1 MESRSIGAPWHVVS
15 HLVAHC
21 LCHESAPHRPLW
33 PIRRRKK
40 HTHQETIRRVSLVI
54 WIQCEPHTRNIR
66 PGEVDGQSYHFVT
79 RDEFEQRVRNGEFL
93 EHAVFGGN
101 MYGTT
106 AQAVRDVHEKG
117 AGRRAILDIDAQGV
131 RLIKQNHPDLNPIYV
146 FISPPT
152 FGTLKERLEGRA
164 TDSKDAIERRLNM
177 ALDELAYARQP
188 HSFDCIIVNQDLAK
202 AYEKLRA
209 VIQGEVS
216 VPSDSVPPEDEAER
230 LRRSS

>member
-1 MESRSIGAPWHVVS
+1 
-15 HLVAHC
+15 
-21 LCHESAPHRPLW
+21 
-33 PIRRRKK
+33 
-40 HTHQETIRRVSLVI
+40 
-54 WIQCEPHTRNIR
+54 
-66 PGEVDGQSYHFVT
+66 
-79 RDEFEQRVRNGEFL
+79 
-93 EHAVFGGN
+93 

-177 ALDELAYARQP
+177 ALDELAYARG
-188 HSFDCIIVNQDLAK
+188 
-202 AYEKLRA
+202 RA
-209 VIQGEVS
+209 RDHGCPTS
-216 VPSDSVPPEDEAER
+216 Y
-230 LRRSS
+230 RR

>member
-1 MESRSIGAPWHVVS
+1 
-15 HLVAHC
+15 
-21 LCHESAPHRPLW
+21 
-33 PIRRRKK
+33 
-40 HTHQETIRRVSLVI
+40 
-54 WIQCEPHTRNIR
+54 
-66 PGEVDGQSYHFVT
+66 
-79 RDEFEQRVRNGEFL
+79 
-93 EHAVFGGN
+93 

-152 FGTLKERLEGRA
+152 FSTLKERLEGRA
-164 TDSKDAIERRLNM
+164 TDSKDAIERRLSM
-177 ALDELAYARQP
+177 ALEELAYARQP
-188 HSFDCIIVNQDLAK
+188 DSFDCIIVNQDLAK

-209 VIQGEVS
+209 VIQGEKSVS
-216 VPSDSVPPEDEAER
+216 SDSVPPEDEAER

>member
-1 MESRSIGAPWHVVS
+1 MQD
-15 HLVAHC
+15 
-21 LCHESAPHRPLW
+21 
-33 PIRRRKK
+33 K
-40 HTHQETIRRVSLVI
+40 
-54 WIQCEPHTRNIR
+54 
-66 PGEVDGQSYHFVT
+66 SYHFVS
-79 RDEFEQRVRNGEFL
+79 RAEFEQRVKNGEFL
-93 EHAVFGGN
+93 EHAEFGGN
-101 MYGTT
+101 LYGTT

>member
-1 MESRSIGAPWHVVS
+1 
-15 HLVAHC
+15 
-21 LCHESAPHRPLW
+21 
-33 PIRRRKK
+33 
-40 HTHQETIRRVSLVI
+40 
-54 WIQCEPHTRNIR
+54 
-66 PGEVDGQSYHFVT
+66 
-79 RDEFEQRVRNGEFL
+79 
-93 EHAVFGGN
+93 
-101 MYGTT
+101 
-106 AQAVRDVHEKG
+106 
-117 AGRRAILDIDAQGV
+117 V

-202 AYEKLRA
+202 AYEKLRS
-209 VIQGEVS
+209 VIQGEVP